1 DLGTG
6 SGLNI
11 NDAITVETWI
21 NTSENKA
28 VQFIAGR
35 GDTGY
40 SGWFLSWEGGTIQ
53 FKVGSGSAAVRPVSP
68 GNQINTWYHVVGT
81 YDRTSAKLYING
93 ENKDTVPFTSPI
105 NYGSIARTWIGQ
117 IPGGGGTPARYFNG
131 KIDEVRI
138 YNRSLSPE
146 EINASYN
153 AGVYRLYRNFTN
165 LPEGVYNYRAFV
177 QNATGIVS
185 QTETRFLTLTTGPV
199 PLSITGFAPSSSL
212 SDLVGAI
219 RTFNLST
226 NQTMNITWYLNGT
239 FIQLNESVN
248 NATYTN
254 SSAATGIWNVSAVAE
269 NGNGSV
275 MQTWEWSVANTTEG
289 ISISFTDPTPANGTT
304 QASSYAYINTT
315 ISDSSSTTAFIDWN
329 RSLAGWWR
337 FNNEIGETSSY
348 FKDWSTWV
356 NDGACSG
363 TACPVSTPG
372 RFGTALNFDGSND
385 Y

>member
-1 DLGTG
+1 MVNVTWYDNGTQVQFNSSVTGATYTNTSVSLGTRNVSAFAENVNGTVMQTWGWNVANTTESISISFIDTTPANGTTQASSYAYINTTISDTSSTTAFIDWNRSLIGWWRFNNEIGETSSYFKDWSNWGNDGTCSGTTCPISTPGRFGTALNFDGSNDYVDVGTG
-6 SGLNI
+6 SDLDI

-40 SGWFLSWEGGTIQ
+40 SGWFLSWEEGTIQ
-53 FKVGSGSAAVRPVSP
+53 FKVGSGSAEVRPVYP

-165 LPEGVYNYRAFV
+165 LPEGVYNYKAFV

-185 QTETRFLTLTTGPV
+185 QTETRLLTLTTGPV
-199 PLSITGFAPSSSL
+199 PLSITGFSH
-212 SDLVGAI
+212 
-219 RTFNLST
+219 
-226 NQTMNITWYLNGT
+226 
-239 FIQLNESVN
+239 
-248 NATYTN
+248 
-254 SSAATGIWNVSAVAE
+254 
-269 NGNGSV
+269 
-275 MQTWEWSVANTTEG
+275 
-289 ISISFTDPTPANGTT
+289 
-304 QASSYAYINTT
+304 
-315 ISDSSSTTAFIDWN
+315 
-329 RSLAGWWR
+329 
-337 FNNEIGETSSY
+337 
-348 FKDWSTWV
+348 
-356 NDGACSG
+356 
-363 TACPVSTPG
+363 
-372 RFGTALNFDGSND
+372 
-385 Y
+385 